1 MTKTKNMKSRKPVF
15 IKPALLG
22 LSLAL
27 ALLASNAS
35 AGAAQS
41 GVKVQGGGIA
51 LFDDDV
57 EFDSDLEDTD
67 GSAFGFNVV
76 IGEDGSV
83 TGDCRYLMVG
93 LTDFD
98 GLGPQ
103 VSHNPVTDAWVNA
116 DGSVT
121 LFSKGLLHNWKGQL
135 FEAEVILTI
144 TAGGAGIGTI
154 QATFTI
160 PAFGLDHVPFPV
172 QTVISGQIKIR

>member
-1 MTKTKNMKSRKPVF
+1 M
-15 IKPALLG
+15 KPAFLG
-22 LSLAL
+22 LSLAV
-27 ALLASNAS
+27 ALLASNAW
-35 AGAAQS
+35 ADPAQN
-41 GVKVQGGGIA
+41 GIKVQGGGIA

-57 EFDSDLEDTD
+57 VFDSDLEDTD

-76 IGEDGSV
+76 IGHDGSV

-93 LTDFD
+93 RTDFD

-103 VSHNPVTDAWVNA
+103 VSHNPVTDAWVNP

-121 LFSKGLLHNWKGQL
+121 LFAKGLLHNWKGQF
-135 FEAEVILTI
+135 FEAEVLLTI
-144 TAGGAGIGTI
+144 TAGGAGVGTI

-172 QTVISGQIKIR
+172 QTLISGQIKIR

>member
-1 MTKTKNMKSRKPVF
+1 MKKPVLMKS
-15 IKPALLG
+15 ALLG
-22 LSLAL
+22 LSLAF
-27 ALLASNAS
+27 ALLASNAW
-35 AGAAQS
+35 ADAAQS
-41 GVKVQGGGIA
+41 DIKVQGSGIA

-57 EFDSDLEDTD
+57 VFDSDLEDTD

-93 LTDFD
+93 RTDFD

-103 VSHNPVTDAWVNA
+103 VSNNPVTDAWANA

-121 LFSKGLLHNWKGQL
+121 LFSKGLLHNWKGQF
-135 FEAEVILTI
+135 FEAEVFLTI
-144 TAGGAGIGTI
+144 TAGGSGVGTI

-172 QTVISGQIKIR
+172 QTLISGQIKIR